1 MAGCRGQG
9 STLLPRAGLASI
21 TSDCIHFAP
30 SPTGS
35 LGNARPLFGRATISG
50 MCRSSTWGLRPTSS
64 HLHVQRR
71 GSPRHGWGKGVGRKP
86 VFVRIEKSK
95 TGGVGKVKSVKDE
108 ASLGEAGAR
117 PTPSGWP
124 PEKAEMNK
132 RPPTS
137 HPVHIP
143 HPPTPTPATRW

>member
-1 MAGCRGQG
+1 MQI
-9 STLLPRAGLASI
+9 L
-21 TSDCIHFAP
+21 H
-30 SPTGS
+30 
-35 LGNARPLFGRATISG
+35 LGFKADFFTPARSEEG
-50 MCRSSTWGLRPTSS
+50 
-64 HLHVQRR
+64 